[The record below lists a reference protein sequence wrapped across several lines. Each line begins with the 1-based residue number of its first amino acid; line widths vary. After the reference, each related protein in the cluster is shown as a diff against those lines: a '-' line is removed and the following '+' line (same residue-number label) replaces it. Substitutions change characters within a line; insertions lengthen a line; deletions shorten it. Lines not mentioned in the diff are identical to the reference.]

1 MDENLAAI
9 AVAAITGL
17 FGIIGIY
24 ITQRSAKNRTSD
36 KIKKD
41 EMQSTINATRTVPD
55 IVDSMAVLTH
65 TVKENGLVAR
75 EGITNLKAYILDIDG
90 RLRDVQHDVEV
101 IKREL
106 F

>member
-1 MDENLAAI
+1 MDEHLAAI
-9 AVAAITGL
+9 IVAAITGL
-17 FGIIGIY
+17 FGVVGIW

-41 EMQSTINATRTVPD
+41 ELEATINSTRTVPD

-65 TVKENGLVAR
+65 TVKENGIVAR
-75 EGITNLKAYILDIDG
+75 EGITDIKEKVLDLD
-90 RLRDVQHDVEV
+90 LRVREVAQDVKD